1 MRIPFDLEGFE
12 GHELV
17 VEAASWFSGPKLRL
31 DGKPAPKG
39 PKRNLYLLQRNDGI
53 KQIVQLKQVLIDPV
67 PKLIVGGEVIHLV
80 EPLSVF
86 QWVWSAF
93 PIILIFLGGAL
104 GGGIGAAAFWINAR
118 IFRSEMSAIEQFLL
132 TGLTTAITVF
142 LYLILS
148 TLFLRLFY

>member
-17 VEAASWFSGPKLRL
+17 VEAASFFSGPKLKL
-31 DGKPAPKG
+31 DGKLVPKG

-67 PKLIVGGEVIHLV
+67 PRLIVGGEVIHLV
-80 EPLSVF
+80 QPLSVF

-104 GGGIGAAAFWINAR
+104 GGGIGGAAFWINAR
-118 IFRSEMSAIEQFLL
+118 IFRSEMSTIEQFIL
-132 TGLTTAITVF
+132 TGLTTAITIF

-148 TLFLRLFY
+148 TLFLRMFY

>member
-17 VEAASWFSGPKLRL
+17 VKAASWFSGPKLEM
-31 DGKPAPKG
+31 DGKLAPKG
-39 PKRNLYLLQRNDGI
+39 AKRNLYLLQRNDGI

-67 PKLIVGGEVIHLV
+67 PQFIVGGEVIHLV

-93 PIILIFLGGAL
+93 PIILIFIGGAI
-104 GGGIGAAAFWINAR
+104 GGGIGGAAFWINAR

-148 TLFLRLFY
+148 TLFLRLFI